1 MLFVAHRINTIE
13 ELKKIPKEYGI
24 EIDIRDEKHDLIL
37 VHDPFKTG
45 EKLDDFLKYYNK
57 SFIILNIKSERIEY
71 RVIEL
76 LKKYN
81 ITEYFFLDSSF
92 PMIYQLNKIK
102 ENNIAIRFSEFESIE
117 SVLKVKDMI
126 KWVWIDCFTKFPL
139 DKESYNKIIDA
150 NLKIC
155 LVSPELQKH
164 NVEMINDIKTIIS
177 KNKFNIHAICSKIY
191 NNDKWTNFN

>member
-1 MLFVAHRINTIE
+1 MLFISHRINTIE
-13 ELKKIPKEYGI
+13 ELKQIPSEYGI
-24 EIDIRDEKHDLIL
+24 EIDIRDEKNDLIL

-71 RVIEL
+71 KVIEL

-117 SVLKVKDMI
+117 SVLKVKDMV

-139 DKESYNKIIDA
+139 DKEIYDKIIDV

-164 NVEMINDIKTIIS
+164 NVEMIDEIKNIINNNNF
-177 KNKFNIHAICSKIY
+177 KIHAICSKIF
-191 NNDKWTNFN
+191 NNYKWI

>member
-1 MLFVAHRINTIE
+1 MLFIAHRINTIE
-13 ELKKIPKEYGI
+13 ELKQIPSEYGI
-24 EIDIRDEKHDLIL
+24 EIDIRDEKNDLIL

-71 RVIEL
+71 KVIEL

-117 SVLKVKDMI
+117 SVLKVKDMV

-139 DKESYNKIIDA
+139 DKEIYDKIIDV

-164 NVEMINDIKTIIS
+164 NVEMIDEIKTIINNNNF
-177 KNKFNIHAICSKIY
+177 KIHAICSKIF
-191 NNDKWTNFN
+191 NNYKWI